1 MYILLE
7 SLYLVL
13 ISVHSR
19 SYLGKSSGPQLLSK
33 CNFKADTE
41 KQVMGE
47 LVCIKTYGK
56 FNSFDINE
64 NCL

>member
-19 SYLGKSSGPQLLSK
+19 SYLGKSSGPLLLSK

-41 KQVMGE
+41 KEVMGE
-47 LVCIKTYGK
+47 LVCKKHTVILIYR
-56 FNSFDINE
+56 I
-64 NCL
+64 